1 LQKSGGKM
9 SEADGQ
15 IRIKVS
21 LNTQEIDKDIQKLQ
35 EKLEKQ
41 NESLNRQSIV
51 VEKLTSRYEILY
63 KKAQEMALPNLES
76 QSAKSIIKN
85 I

>member
-1 LQKSGGKM
+1 M
-9 SEADGQ
+9 SESDGQ
-15 IRIKVS
+15 IRIKVN
-21 LNTQEIDKDIQKLQ
+21 LDTQEIDKDMQKLQ

-63 KKAQEMALPNLES
+63 KKAQETALPNL
-76 QSAKSIIKN
+76 
-85 I
+85 